1 MNLDVAHVR
10 EYLNCFTESSV
21 EKHSLLSKQIV
32 AVSIHLWFMAK
43 TSEAKEQLFS
53 KRWTAVNWVQV
64 GNTQRNSKYC
74 SDGVHLVWGLVKDG
88 FCRVPAK
95 GKKYFFS
102 LRQCYSLNIQLGS
115 FIYILEVPKCSFSV
129 SFAMLNLL
137 HRVANGV
144 HCNLKLMPQLKLF
157 LSDG

>member
-1 MNLDVAHVR
+1 MQQQINLDVAHVR

-53 KRWTAVNWVQV
+53 KRWTAVNWVQA

-95 GKKYFFS
+95 GKNIFFLWGS
-102 LRQCYSLNIQLGS
+102 AILWTFSWDHLFIFWKCPSAPFLFHLQCWIYCTGLQMG
-115 FIYILEVPKCSFSV
+115 FIVIWSWCHS
-129 SFAMLNLL
+129 
-137 HRVANGV
+137 
-144 HCNLKLMPQLKLF
+144 
-157 LSDG
+157 